1 MFTCTCSSNK
11 IFIYRARAI
20 SPVESNKE
28 QIKIPEVCFPE
39 APENSQNQSQLDVLP
54 QINEEN
60 NKINTPNIT
69 NLNSSID
76 KKSPAGEN
84 YELKCSKSREGHLT
98 KLSQNLDNFAKK
110 INSSDSNKS
119 KDSDTKLSG
128 NKNHAV
134 ENKSVRESQ
143 DSNREGNN

>member
-1 MFTCTCSSNK
+1 MFTCICYSNK

-28 QIKIPEVCFPE
+28 QIKIPEVCLPE
-39 APENSQNQSQLDVLP
+39 APEYSQIQSQVVLP

-60 NKINTPNIT
+60 NKINIPNIT

-76 KKSPAGEN
+76 KKNPAAVEN

-128 NKNHAV
+128 NKNNFV
-134 ENKSVRESQ
+134 ENKSVTESQ
-143 DSNREGNN
+143 DSNREG